1 MTAKLFLNNITVIDH
16 GYIGSDG
23 RQHGGSFHA
32 SFEVGGNVD
41 SHEQVVIDF
50 SACKKHI
57 KEIVDARENGYDH
70 KVWVLPGWS
79 DCEVSA
85 EVGNVTIRSSALE
98 LSGPSNM
105 LRVVQAPEYSA
116 AAIGEDIA
124 KHVEAE
130 LAKLYPGVGVTVK
143 CKLTEVGF
151 INDPNN
157 HRQYF
162 RYSHGL
168 RNSSSWGCQN
178 IAHGHLSWLEIE
190 HDEHYRED
198 CQDCQ
203 QAMFAIT
210 QALSNQWDDAVLID
224 EANIV
229 DRGDDYISIA
239 YTTPRGRF
247 FAKYRAPYVKYKVLP
262 HETTIEHIVDA
273 FARENAYW
281 LERAHVARLYISEG
295 LAKGSLKEFEHD

>member
-1 MTAKLFLNNITVIDH
+1 MKSSLFLNNITVIDH
-16 GYIGSDG
+16 GYIGNDG
-23 RQHGGSFHA
+23 RQHGGSYHA
-32 SFEVGGNVD
+32 SFVVEGEVGSD
-41 SHEQVVIDF
+41 EQVVIDF
-50 SACKKHI
+50 SAVKKHI
-57 KEIVDARENGYDH
+57 KEIVDSRDTGFDH
-70 KVWVLPGWS
+70 KVWVIPGWS
-79 DCEVSA
+79 DCEA
-85 EVGNVTIRSSALE
+85 EVVAGNVAIRSSALE

-105 LRVVQAPEYSA
+105 MRIVQASEYSA
-116 AAIGEDIA
+116 DAVAVEIG

-130 LAKLYPGVGVTVK
+130 LNLLYPSVNPKVK
-143 CKLTEVGF
+143 CILSEVGF
-151 INDPNN
+151 VNAPGN
-157 HRQYF
+157 HRAYF

-190 HDEHYRED
+190 HGEHYRND

-203 QAMFAIT
+203 QAMFAIN
-210 QALSNQWDDAVLID
+210 QALVNQWDDAVLID

-262 HETTIEHIVDA
+262 HETTIEHIVEA
-273 FARENAYW
+273 FALENAYW
-281 LERAHVARLYISEG
+281 LERAHVAKLYISEG
-295 LAKGSLKEFEHD
+295 LAKGSLKEFAHD